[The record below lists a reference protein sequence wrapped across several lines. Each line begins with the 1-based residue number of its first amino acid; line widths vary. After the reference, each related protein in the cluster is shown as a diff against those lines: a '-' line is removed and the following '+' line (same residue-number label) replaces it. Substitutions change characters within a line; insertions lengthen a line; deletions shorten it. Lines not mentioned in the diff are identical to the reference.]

1 MKDSILAFLF
11 RFGLG
16 AIYRLLYQPKIV
28 RPVKLPRT
36 RAILVGNHT
45 SYYDPITIGIFC
57 NRFPHFMAKRELFTA
72 PFGWFFKWLGLI
84 KVDRDQP
91 HKAFTEAKKVLESDH
106 IILCFPEG
114 TTRWK
119 KPNELLPFKNGA
131 IRLAKETGAPI
142 IPFAIIGH
150 PKLFHSSTTVIF
162 GEPINVTDA
171 NDATNEILRNAVA
184 SLMQEI
190 NGEKINLIFGKPA
203 RNPSK
208 CPPPSRKSGKI

>member
-16 AIYRLLYQPKIV
+16 LGYRLLYQPKKINSI
-28 RPVKLPRT
+28 KLPNN

-45 SYYDPITIGIFC
+45 SYYDPITVGIFC
-57 NRFPHFMAKRELFTA
+57 DRFPHFMAKRELFAA

-91 HKAFTEAKKVLESDH
+91 HQAFIDAKKLLESNH
-106 IILCFPEG
+106 IVLCFPEG

-119 KPNELLPFKNGA
+119 KSNELLPFKNGA
-131 IRLAKETGAPI
+131 IRLAKDTGAPI
-142 IPFAIIGH
+142 IPFAIVGH
-150 PKLFHSSTTVIF
+150 PKLFHRSTAIIF
-162 GEPINVTDA
+162 GDPINVTDTS
-171 NDATNEILRNAVA
+171 NATNEMLRNTVA

-190 NGEKINLIFGKPA
+190 NGGKINLISGKPA

>member
-1 MKDSILAFLF
+1 MKDSILALLF

-16 AIYRLLYQPKIV
+16 SIYRILYRPKAI
-28 RPVKLPRT
+28 RPIKLSRN

-57 NRFPHFMAKRELFTA
+57 NRFPHFMAKRELFAA

-91 HKAFTEAKKVLESDH
+91 HQAFIDAKKLLESNH
-106 IILCFPEG
+106 IVLCFPEG

-119 KPNELLPFKNGA
+119 KSNELLPFKNGA
-131 IRLAKETGAPI
+131 IRLAKDTGAPI
-142 IPFAIIGH
+142 IPFAIVGH
-150 PKLFHSSTTVIF
+150 PKLFHRSTTIIF
-162 GEPINVTDA
+162 GDPINVTDA
-171 NDATNEILRNAVA
+171 SNATNEMLRNAVA

-190 NGEKINLIFGKPA
+190 NREKINLISGKPA